1 MSFLS
6 ALLFGISAS
15 LDAFLVGT
23 ALGLQ
28 KISLSVRHNLLIST
42 ITLVGTILSIGLGS
56 LLLPYFP
63 AWMGTYLGSLVLIL
77 FGLYYIGKWVIRQL
91 RFPSEEELIS
101 APAPTVLAEC
111 GFPDASRIFALGCA
125 LSMNNIGIGFSAS
138 ITGLPV
144 LPASVSTFLCS
155 VGFLAVG
162 NRLGRSPLMQRLGA
176 FTDPVSGLL
185 LILLGFCQLCA

>member
-1 MSFLS
+1 MSFFS

-28 KISLSVRHNLLIST
+28 KISLSLRHNLLIST

-63 AWMGTYLGSLVLIL
+63 AWVGTCLGSGIL
-77 FGLYYIGKWVIRQL
+77 MLLGLYYIGKWVIQQL
-91 RFPSEEELIS
+91 RFPSEETLFS
-101 APAPTVLAEC
+101 SSDPALVEC
-111 GFPDASRIFALGCA
+111 RFPDVSRIYALGCA

-144 LPASVSTFLCS
+144 IPASVSTFLCS

-162 NRLGRSPLMQRLGA
+162 NRLGKSPLLQRIGA
-176 FTDPVSGLL
+176 FTDPVSGFL